1 MVDRRP
7 GILVLCTGNS
17 CRSQIAQAYLEK
29 FARGR
34 FQVYSAGTRPT
45 REIHPMTIEV
55 MADDG
60 IDLSGRTPSD
70 YRELFGKVSV
80 DYLIL
85 VCDGAA
91 RACPSSWPGV
101 VERLLWP
108 FEDPAAFVGG
118 DEETRARFLVVRD
131 AIRARVEEWLA

>member
-1 MVDRRP
+1 MAGRRP

-17 CRSQIAQAYLEK
+17 CRSQIAEAYL
-29 FARGR
+29 GR
-34 FQVYSAGTRPT
+34 FAGDRFEVCSAGTRPAQ
-45 REIHPMTIEV
+45 EIHPMTIEV

-60 IDLSGRTPSD
+60 VDLSGKTPTD

-91 RACPSSWPGV
+91 QACPSSWPGV
-101 VERLLWP
+101 VERLFWP
-108 FEDPAAFVGG
+108 FEDPAAFVGS
-118 DEETRARFLVVRD
+118 DEETRGRFLQVRD